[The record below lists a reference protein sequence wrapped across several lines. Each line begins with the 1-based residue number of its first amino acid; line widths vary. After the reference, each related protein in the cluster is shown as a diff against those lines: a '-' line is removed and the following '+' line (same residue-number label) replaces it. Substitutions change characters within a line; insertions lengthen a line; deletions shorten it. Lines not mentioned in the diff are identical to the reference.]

1 MFSLSAITVLRR
13 WLDCI
18 LRRAGLLFLAGA
30 LVCAP
35 ALTSAAERL
44 KAQRS
49 AAVPQGFGDF
59 PVAHESGPVLHA
71 RKLILASRLA
81 RRYRTVITDAAKQE
95 ADFAGHFRVAR
106 WGCGTDCHGFA
117 IIDLISG
124 RTYTLPGMK
133 YVAGVMGNG
142 EERIDY
148 RLDSRLF
155 IITGALDDERE
166 GKYFYEW
173 TGQALRLLFMGPVDK
188 EDMSD
193 AAAGE

>member
-1 MFSLSAITVLRR
+1 MLRR

-35 ALTSAAERL
+35 AVTSAAESI
-44 KAQRS
+44 KAQGS
-49 AAVPQGFGDF
+49 AAAPQGFGDF
-59 PVAHESGPVLHA
+59 PVAHESGPLLRA
-71 RKLILASRLA
+71 RKLILASRQA

-95 ADFAGHFRVAR
+95 ADFAGHFRVAS

-155 IITGALDDERE
+155 IITGALDDEHE

-173 TGQALRLLFMGPVDK
+173 TGQALRLLFTGPVEK
-188 EDMSD
+188 EEMSD